1 MSRAEVERVRLGDV
15 ASLFIDGDWIE
26 SKDQSESGF
35 RLVQTGN
42 IGIGEY
48 LDKKERA
55 KYISADTFSRLKCTE
70 IFAGDILVSRLPDP
84 IGRACILPKMEQRA
98 ITAVDCSIIRL
109 DSLKC
114 NSGYFVH
121 FTRSKEYEQQLS
133 RFLAGSTR
141 VRISRKNLQSVQ
153 IPLLPLSDQKRIAGE
168 LDRICELKRNA
179 EARLQKLDLLVKAKF
194 SEMFGDIV
202 ANDKGWE
209 IVGFDNVAI
218 IEGGLTNDFKK
229 YSQFPHIGIDSIEKD
244 TGILRGY
251 RTVEEDNVVSGK
263 YFFTP
268 QHIIYS
274 KIRPNLNKVALPTF
288 EGLCSADAYAILP
301 KDNIDRIYLAY
312 ILRSQYFLNYIVPL
326 SGRTGM
332 PKANQK
338 QVRGFKLPLPPLPLQ
353 REFADFVEK
362 VEGLKGVAKEELE
375 KVDLLYRARLQEY
388 FG

>member
-153 IPLLPLSDQKRIAGE
+153 IPLLPLS
-168 LDRICELKRNA
+168 
-179 EARLQKLDLLVKAKF
+179 
-194 SEMFGDIV
+194 
-202 ANDKGWE
+202 
-209 IVGFDNVAI
+209 
-218 IEGGLTNDFKK
+218 
-229 YSQFPHIGIDSIEKD
+229 
-244 TGILRGY
+244 
-251 RTVEEDNVVSGK
+251 
-263 YFFTP
+263 
-268 QHIIYS
+268 
-274 KIRPNLNKVALPTF
+274 
-288 EGLCSADAYAILP
+288 
-301 KDNIDRIYLAY
+301 
-312 ILRSQYFLNYIVPL
+312 
-326 SGRTGM
+326 
-332 PKANQK
+332 
-338 QVRGFKLPLPPLPLQ
+338 
-353 REFADFVEK
+353 
-362 VEGLKGVAKEELE
+362 
-375 KVDLLYRARLQEY
+375 
-388 FG
+388 

>member
-1 MSRAEVERVRLGDV
+1 MSRGEVERVRLGDV
-15 ASLFIDGDWIE
+15 CRIVGGGTP
-26 SKDQSESGF
+26 SKKKSEYY
-35 RLVQTGN
+35 TGN
-42 IGIGEY
+42 IPWASVRDMNCRILNKTEFSITKQAVEESATNVIEKGEVIISTHVGLGKVCVLGQDTAINQDLKAIIPIDELNRWY
-48 LDKKERA
+48 LYYWFEANAR
-55 KYISADTFSRLKCTE
+55 
-70 IFAGDILVSRLPDP
+70 IFIANGKGATVK
-84 IGRACILPKMEQRA
+84 GVTVE
-98 ITAVDCSIIRL
+98 
-109 DSLKC
+109 
-114 NSGYFVH
+114 FV
-121 FTRSKEYEQQLS
+121 
-133 RFLAGSTR
+133 
-141 VRISRKNLQSVQ
+141 KNLQ
-153 IPLLPLSDQKRIAGE
+153 IPLPPLSEQKRIAGE